1 LRLKQIKKYSI
12 AFFNFFFI
20 LEDLIE
26 GVTAPEM
33 RLISFAIAK
42 VEQILRR
49 KKNQK

>member
-12 AFFNFFFI
+12 AFFFI
-20 LEDLIE
+20 LEDLFE